1 MQETESRISQDG
13 AIYIPCFQIFRLSFC
28 SQQEQR
34 GRYLKKVVLL
44 FKLTIVDSCSC
55 SYIVIIPSSLHTTIV
70 TSQALTSR
78 TAETLQQLHSA
89 LYCTTTYKDTYEN
102 FFAKK
107 EKDSHHHRKRF
118 SLVKT
123 AVDLAVDYT
132 DLADGEIYEE
142 AEDAFTGEVQL
153 TEDGNSSA
161 KTDMVETTIEEDYL
175 SDEAIAENGTL
186 AYEFS
191 SVYLDLFICR
201 STSAMQFLPFP
212 ISRYFG

>member
-1 MQETESRISQDG
+1 M
-13 AIYIPCFQIFRLSFC
+13 
-28 SQQEQR
+28 
-34 GRYLKKVVLL
+34 
-44 FKLTIVDSCSC
+44 
-55 SYIVIIPSSLHTTIV
+55 
-70 TSQALTSR
+70 
-78 TAETLQQLHSA
+78 
-89 LYCTTTYKDTYEN
+89 
-102 FFAKK
+102 
-107 EKDSHHHRKRF
+107 
-118 SLVKT
+118 KT

-132 DLADGEIYEE
+132 DLADGETYEE
-142 AEDAFTGEVQL
+142 AEDAFTVEVQH

-212 ISRYFG
+212 ISRYFGWYYL

>member
-1 MQETESRISQDG
+1 M
-13 AIYIPCFQIFRLSFC
+13 
-28 SQQEQR
+28 
-34 GRYLKKVVLL
+34 
-44 FKLTIVDSCSC
+44 
-55 SYIVIIPSSLHTTIV
+55 
-70 TSQALTSR
+70 TSR
-78 TAETLQQLHSA
+78 TAEALQQLHSA
-89 LYCTTTYKDTYEN
+89 LYCTTTYKDTYEK

-132 DLADGEIYEE
+132 DLADGETYEE
-142 AEDAFTGEVQL
+142 AEDASTAEVQH

-186 AYEFS
+186 AYDFS
-191 SVYLDLFICR
+191 PIYLDLSICR
-201 STSAMQFLPFP
+201 STSACNSCCFPSHDIHVATFLTCRWCPGIP
-212 ISRYFG
+212 L